1 MINLAVINLK
11 TVDKKMIRITIK
23 ILCLLIIFFMIK
35 KVIALFN
42 TENYMTNILSS
53 ISLNYKKII
62 DGTVTIFGYTNKNEI
77 KKESSLKKMLV
88 SELTIFSAEEEE
100 LMEAENQEEV
110 LEFSEEELKE
120 NKDNKSTKESE
131 IAQETQKSEIV
142 NVSQIAMEEVPLSL
156 PTKVIN
162 TNNKTD
168 TFTNTYGS
176 VKIKNESKY
185 PLTAEMVTPNI
196 EFTNKKDVIIYH
208 THTCESY
215 TPTAESPYQ
224 ASGNFRTI
232 DLNYSVARVGKELT
246 NLLKQ
251 KGLNAIQNTTYH
263 DYPAY
268 SGSYTRALS
277 TITGVL
283 QQNPNTQ
290 FVIDLHRDALGSN
303 SAYSPSVQIGD
314 EICAQLMFVMGTDGG
329 GLNHPEWLNNF
340 KLAIK
345 IQEKANEMYP
355 GLFKPIILRNSRYNQ
370 HVTTGACIIEVGAT
384 GNTIEQ
390 CNNSMKYLANVIA
403 EVMK

>member
-11 TVDKKMIRITIK
+11 TLIKK
-23 ILCLLIIFFMIK
+23 ILKIMVKLGIFIIIFISIK
-35 KVIALFN
+35 EIFVSKKNNNVDF
-42 TENYMTNILSS
+42 LSD
-53 ISLNYKKII
+53 ISFDYERIINSTVLVFGHLNHS
-62 DGTVTIFGYTNKNEI
+62 EI

-88 SELTIFSAEEEE
+88 SELTIFSTEEE

-110 LEFSEEELKE
+110 IEFSNEEKSQNNEVAIQE
-120 NKDNKSTKESE
+120 NKQAELPKEE
-131 IAQETQKSEIV
+131 YQEVQLVKNIP
-142 NVSQIAMEEVPLSL
+142 NYL
-156 PTKVIN
+156 PTKVIEQ
-162 TNNKTD
+162 NNKTD

-185 PLTAEMVTPNI
+185 SLTAEMVTPNVD
-196 EFTNKKDVIIYH
+196 FTNKKDIIIYH

-215 TPTAESPYQ
+215 TPTAQNNYV
-224 ASGNFRTI
+224 ASGNFRTT
-232 DLNYSVARVGKELT
+232 DMNYNVTRVGSELS
-246 NLLKQ
+246 NILKQ
-251 KGLNAIQNTTYH
+251 KGFNIVQNKTYH

-277 TITGVL
+277 TIKNVL
-283 QQNPNTQ
+283 SQNKNAQ
-290 FVIDLHRDALGSN
+290 LVIDLHRDALGSN
-303 SAYSPSVQIGD
+303 SAYAPSVQIGD
-314 EICAQLMFVMGTDGG
+314 EKCAQLMFVMGTDGG
-329 GLNHPEWLNNF
+329 GLDHPNWLNNF

-384 GNTIEQ
+384 GNTLEE
-390 CNNSMKYLANVIA
+390 CNNSMKYLANVIS